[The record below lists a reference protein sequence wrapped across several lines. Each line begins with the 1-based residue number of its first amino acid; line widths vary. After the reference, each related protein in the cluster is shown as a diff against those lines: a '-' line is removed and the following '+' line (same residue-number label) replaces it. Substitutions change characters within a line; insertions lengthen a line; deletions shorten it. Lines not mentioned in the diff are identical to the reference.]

1 MHKFYQEQYQLNGG
15 AQNRYMVGSD
25 AIGLTMGQYDTTQLP
40 IYKWLHEKNHP
51 DYVIED
57 NFFQSA
63 FGGSFLNHQYLIA
76 AQAPTDANAPAAQHS
91 LVDTAGFPRN
101 NYPLYTPIPGQT
113 YRDGDFTVPCPS
125 PKAGL
130 ACGNY
135 AVNTMQPTFE
145 PSGTFGDKLVPQTN
159 ATIGDRLTAKG
170 VDWAWYAGGWADAAG
185 LKDSPGYTNGP
196 GPTCSNP
203 NHDPAA
209 KFVYP
214 QCPDLV
220 FQYHHQPFSYYTNY
234 APGTPGRAHLQ
245 DEANFL
251 NLISASSKQGND
263 CDLKP
268 VSFWKPI
275 GEENEHPGYA
285 STANGN
291 SKLVSVLKSIQ
302 ASGCAK
308 NTMVIVTYDEFGGQ
322 WDHVSPPG
330 QGNDNGPHDQFGP
343 GTRIPALII
352 APYLKNGFGVDS
364 AEHDTTSIL
373 STIEH
378 RYGLAPLTARDAA
391 VNDLSTAWSANRVSN
406 K

>member
-1 MHKFYQEQYQLNGG
+1 
-15 AQNRYMVGSD
+15 
-25 AIGLTMGQYDTTQLP
+25 MGQYDTTQLP

-101 NYPLYTPIPGQT
+101 NYPLYIPIPGQT
-113 YRDGDFTVPCPS
+113 YRDGDFTVACPS

-145 PSGTFGDKLVPQTN
+145 PSGTFGDKLVAQTN

-185 LKDSPGYTNGP
+185 LTERSWLYERPRADVLEPE
-196 GPTCSNP
+196 
-203 NHDPAA
+203 HDPAA

-214 QCPDLV
+214 HCPDLL
-220 FQYHHQPFSYYTNY
+220 FQYHHQPFVYYANY

-245 DEANFL
+245 DEANL
-251 NLISASSKQGND
+251 INLIA
-263 CDLKP
+263 
-268 VSFWKPI
+268 
-275 GEENEHPGYA
+275 A
-285 STANGN
+285 STSRA
-291 SKLVSVLKSIQ
+291 
-302 ASGCAK
+302 
-308 NTMVIVTYDEFGGQ
+308 
-322 WDHVSPPG
+322 
-330 QGNDNGPHDQFGP
+330 
-343 GTRIPALII
+343 
-352 APYLKNGFGVDS
+352 
-364 AEHDTTSIL
+364 TTA
-373 STIEH
+373 T
-378 RYGLAPLTARDAA
+378 
-391 VNDLSTAWSANRVSN
+391 
-406 K
+406 